1 MEKLIKV
8 LKSSPINEY
17 KINIIETT
25 GNELFYIIDKLET
38 SRAVNLKEVEVTIYI
53 DRDDKR
59 GCSSFMY
66 YDYMNE
72 EEIQAE
78 IDKTIYAASF
88 ALNPFYEIPGKSNEE
103 LLKIHSNFADRPLKQ
118 IAQDIARAIFRCEK
132 VTDGFLSATEIFV
145 SKKNI
150 RIINSKGVDVSE
162 TRYEGYVEVIP
173 SWGNKENEVETY
185 NAFTFSNFDAD
196 WITAKINELI
206 HLTEARFYAKKLEV
220 KDTIKV
226 IIEDEGVPS
235 VFNYF
240 SRDLSYANKV
250 RGTGRDDIGAKVQGD
265 NVEGTLL
272 NIDMVP
278 FDEESAIGAG
288 FDNDGVILRPVN
300 LIKDGRP
307 DAQDRPA
314 VVPHGARHP
323 GGVADR
329 AVLQEAAPVD
339 RPRDEVHDVRNRDLQ
354 VPRPAHVHVARP
366 PRDEEREG
374 EQGQQGK
381 ARTLQLL
388 HDVHDLLQHP
398 GRLPRLER
406 RAAAVLP
413 RALRRGEG
421 HRIRD
426 IQPERRRPRW
436 RNRERSQ
443 GHLRRH
449 EVLGRPED
457 HGCAD
462 RRQADDRAS
471 PGPSRPLQDHMGA
484 REPQRLRNHPPVMK

>member
-8 LKSSPINEY
+8 LKSSPISEY

-25 GNELFYIIDKLET
+25 GNELFYIVDKLET

-88 ALNPFYEIPGKSNEE
+88 ALNPFYEIPGKSNEQ
-103 LLKIHSNFADRPLKQ
+103 LLKIHSNFADRPLNE

-132 VTDGFLSATEIFV
+132 MDDGFLSATEIFV

-220 KDTIKV
+220 KENIKV

-300 LIKDGRP
+300 LIKDGVAMNRYGSYQYGYYCKESNP
-307 DAQDRPA
+307 TGIVPITKVQPGTKSFKEMAKEPYVRCCRFSSFQLESNSGYFGGEVRLGFYFDGEKEIPVTGFSIGGTLKELRGKIVFSKEKE
-314 VVPHGARHP
+314 VVSRFVG
-323 GGVADR
+323 
-329 AVLQEAAPVD
+329 
-339 RPRDEVHDVRNRDLQ
+339 PRFMGYVG
-354 VPRPAHVHVARP
+354 P
-366 PRDEEREG
+366 
-374 EQGQQGK
+374 K
-381 ARTLQLL
+381 Y
-388 HDVHDLLQHP
+388 
-398 GRLPRLER
+398 LEIK
-406 RAAAVLP
+406 
-413 RALRRGEG
+413 GMN
-421 HRIRD
+421 I
-426 IQPERRRPRW
+426 I
-436 RNRERSQ
+436 
-443 GHLRRH
+443 
-449 EVLGRPED
+449 
-457 HGCAD
+457 
-462 RRQADDRAS
+462 
-471 PGPSRPLQDHMGA
+471 
-484 REPQRLRNHPPVMK
+484 